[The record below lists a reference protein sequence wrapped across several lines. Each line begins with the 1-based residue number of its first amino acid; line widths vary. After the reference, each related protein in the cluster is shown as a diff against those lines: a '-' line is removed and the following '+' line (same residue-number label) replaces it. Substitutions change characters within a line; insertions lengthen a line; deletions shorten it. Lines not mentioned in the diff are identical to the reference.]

1 MPRFQQGALVL
12 TLFLPLSTQAGHAS
26 SHCLEIRD
34 QKISVFFSPLLVS
47 TDIWVGV
54 DIKMN
59 ETGLCGQDI

>member
-12 TLFLPLSTQAGHAS
+12 TLLLPLSTQAGHAF